1 MVMDRRVIVA
11 MSLCLALGPAGVARA
26 EEAAKPDA
34 AKIEKGAKVYA
45 AQHCT
50 MCHSIAG
57 KGNKA
62 NPLDDV
68 ASKWKVEDLRK
79 YIVSPKAMKP
89 DSKMKAYPSLPPEDL
104 DALVAYLSSLKKNPS

>member
-1 MVMDRRVIVA
+1 MLADRRVIVA
-11 MSLCLALGPAGVARA
+11 LSLWLALGSAGAVRA
-26 EEAAKPDA
+26 EEAAKPDSA
-34 AKIEKGAKVYA
+34 NIDKGVTVYA

-62 NPLDDV
+62 NPLDGV
-68 ASKWKVEDLRK
+68 GSKWKAEDLKK

-89 DSKMKAYPSLPPEDL
+89 DSKMKAFPNLSAADL
-104 DALVAYLSSLKKNPS
+104 DALIAYLSSLKKNPS